1 MKKHVPLPTVRISVS
16 TDMASSNANFL
27 EQKNVCMYVCKRKVL
42 AWEKSSTFTGLVW
55 DSKRAAVTS
64 RENTRQS

>member
-27 EQKNVCMYVCKRKVL
+27 EQKKVL